1 MTEAATGQEAI
12 IMQAEPGNPIRIV
25 NGYRLLEVLGSGG
38 LAIAYRSE
46 KDGVEYCVR
55 EHRFGKKIDGLD
67 AFKGVD
73 LFGREYEVLKG
84 LDHPQI
90 PKVHDLFEHQEG
102 RDYSLFMAQ
111 QLVPGECL
119 EKIVEREGPLAE
131 EKIVDVMLQLT
142 EVLKYLHG
150 QTPHVV
156 HRDIKPSNIM
166 LDKESGKLYLID
178 FGIVQQRI
186 AKTIGGSTMFGTMG
200 YSAPEVFAGQATNK
214 SDLYSIGPTI
224 LKLASGISPEDV
236 LDGFNLNYSG
246 KFEFKNPSLGI
257 LVDQLTHFDP
267 ELRPKSIDEVA
278 KYLQQIKEGKTLS
291 RRKEGGRLKRFFSR
305 LVPDGL
311 FKYLVRTRHNE
322 AKKELQNGVL
332 VEGEKALPATL
343 VTSYS
348 GSGFFIEELADRYR
362 IHGVIYNKE
371 ERTVDWSKELL
382 HGGESLT
389 QDQHIERLKGKEW
402 KLADAELYT
411 ATIMALY
418 ENRAH
423 PDTGQKKLVEKVK
436 EMFAKDFKKHWMMTG
451 TRARYRANK
460 DKEVVQEIRY
470 ASGNDDAIHDY
481 MQPEQR
487 TVEEDLVG
495 PNGWVNATS
504 GLQPPVHAL
513 LGISDLDNF
522 CNACEW
528 LSGYKPYLW
537 RLNNRP
543 DTDTDRAVVLGLSDY
558 YDWFSINADNS
569 ILDGTARG
577 TVVASRAKKLHK
589 K

>member
-1 MTEAATGQEAI
+1 M
-12 IMQAEPGNPIRIV
+12 
-25 NGYRLLEVLGSGG
+25 
-38 LAIAYRSE
+38 
-46 KDGVEYCVR
+46 YCVR

-67 AFKGVD
+67 AFKGMD
-73 LFGREYEVLKG
+73 LFGREYDVLKG

-142 EVLKYLHG
+142 DVLKYLHT
-150 QTPHVV
+150 QIPAVV

-200 YSAPEVFAGQATNK
+200 YSAPEVFAGQATTK

-224 LKLASGISPEDV
+224 LKLASGISPED
-236 LDGFNLNYSG
+236 LLNGFNLDYHG
-246 KFEFKNPSLGI
+246 KFEFKNPSLGV
-257 LVDQLTHFDP
+257 LVDQLTQFDP
-267 ELRPKSIDEVA
+267 ALRPKSIDEVA

-291 RRKEGGRLKRFFSR
+291 RRTEGGRLKRFFSR
-305 LVPDGL
+305 LIPRGL
-311 FKYLVRTRHNE
+311 FQYMVRSRHEE
-322 AKKELQNGVL
+322 AKRELQNGVI
-332 VEGEKALPATL
+332 VEGEKVLPTPP

-362 IHGVIYNKE
+362 IHGVIYNGA
-371 ERTVDWSKELL
+371 ERTVDWSKKLL
-382 HGGESLT
+382 HGGEALT

-423 PDTGQKKLVEKVK
+423 PDTGQNKLVKKVK
-436 EMFAKDFKKHWMMTG
+436 EMFADDFRKHWVMTG
-451 TRARYRANK
+451 TRARYRSNK

-470 ASGNDDAIHDY
+470 ASGNDDVIHDY
-481 MQPEQR
+481 KQPEQR

-495 PNGWVNATS
+495 PDGWIHATS
-504 GLQPPVHAL
+504 GLQLPVHAL

-522 CNACEW
+522 GNACEW
-528 LSGYKPYLW
+528 LSGKKPYLW
-537 RLNNRP
+537 RLNSRP
-543 DTDTDRAVVLGLSDY
+543 DTDTERAVVLGVGGGRFGIGASS
-558 YDWFSINADNS
+558 FDNRRPARGMSCPARQGS
-569 ILDGTARG
+569 ILA
-577 TVVASRAKKLHK
+577 VFLLKKFL
-589 K
+589 